1 MPGAK
6 LEKTPVALVKVV
18 VPLDNEK
25 FEYGK
30 LPPVTVPLIAPLLS
44 PGHVGLVEV

>member
-6 LEKTPVALVKVV
+6 LENTPVALVNVV

-25 FEYGK
+25 FEYGRF
-30 LPPVTVPLIAPLLS
+30 PPVTVPLIAPLFN
-44 PGHVGLVEV
+44 PGHVGLVAV